1 MKHPASSLLDY
12 CRDFG
17 KAMRDIYWAN
27 NKLVCEILQ
36 ILLLSCSRARI
47 GSFLYCKLNPISVI
61 PMDKRNIAKMREW
74 ASEHEQCVRQL
85 TVRQQTIKFS
95 AGTFP
100 MSQPMGYKHATRS
113 SQQQWGR
120 RSHRKRGRGSH
131 RRVWQ
136 KPETALEK
144 SLAPEVSM
152 ALTLIPIYLLPQLSE
167 DEDMKSDVVVSST
180 LKTRNGRQI
189 KAVVSL
195 NL

>member
-1 MKHPASSLLDY
+1 MDLSSI
-12 CRDFG
+12 
-17 KAMRDIYWAN
+17 A
-27 NKLVCEILQ
+27 
-36 ILLLSCSRARI
+36 
-47 GSFLYCKLNPISVI
+47 KLNPISVM

-136 KPETALEK
+136 KPEMALEK

-152 ALTLIPIYLLPQLSE
+152 ALTLIPIYL
-167 DEDMKSDVVVSST
+167 
-180 LKTRNGRQI
+180 R
-189 KAVVSL
+189 L
-195 NL
+195 NYLRMRI